1 MSHVI
6 RYVVPLSWLLFAG
19 SVYAQDE
26 MKQPELVAPITVRA
40 ASGNVERTAPS
51 DAAAPAAPADS
62 GEVKYTLS
70 ACESEAE
77 PSGGGEATCG
87 AEPSCGSSSCCSSD
101 CYDLGLDKCWPF
113 CCCCKYGDPWT
124 LEKCLTP
131 CCCDVTYAGFT
142 EIGYHSQNTGLS
154 ANDGDA
160 LDTNDYPGRV
170 QLQQQYFYVEKKAKT
185 DSCCCDW
192 GYRFDAVYG
201 TNGDTPQAF
210 GNQNNGW
217 DKLWD
222 HGVYGF
228 ALPQAYVDLGW
239 NNWDIKIGHF
249 YTPMGYEVFP
259 ATGNF
264 FYSHSLSWYNSEP
277 ITHSGVLGTYTPNEC
292 WTYYAGYTQGWDT
305 AFDSFD
311 GGSDAM
317 AGFAHKISD
326 NLTFTYM
333 FMIGNF
339 GFRSNGEF
347 GYEHTIIADAKLSD
361 KYEYVMES
369 DLVETDGSFGTGQK
383 GEDFEIANYLL
394 YTINDCW
401 KAGFR
406 GEWWKSNQ
414 VTGSDVSFYEM
425 TAGVNYKASANLL
438 VRPEVRYDWT
448 PAEQAVTNAQ
458 GANFYDRV
466 EFGIDAIYT
475 F

>member
-1 MSHVI
+1 MSI
-6 RYVVPLSWLLFAG
+6 AKWTIGLA
-19 SVYAQDE
+19 
-26 MKQPELVAPITVRA
+26 LVAICA
-40 ASGNVERTAPS
+40 APALAQQSIQTAFNYNLAD
-51 DAAAPAAPADS
+51 DAAAPAAPAAPEKKADDS
-62 GEVKYTLS
+62 G
-70 ACESEAE
+70 
-77 PSGGGEATCG
+77 SGGCAKAAEASCG
-87 AEPSCGSSSCCSSD
+87 AEAPSCGCSSEPSCGCGSGSSCYCLNCD
-101 CYDLGLDKCWPF
+101 PLGWDKCWPF
-113 CCCCKYGDPWT
+113 CCCCKPGDPWT

-131 CCCDVTYAGFT
+131 CCSDVTYGGFV
-142 EIGYHSQNTGLS
+142 EVGYHSQNTGLS
-154 ANDGDA
+154 AHDGDQ

-170 QLQQQYFYVEKKAKT
+170 QLQQAYFDVEKKAKT
-185 DSCCCDW
+185 DGCCLDW

-228 ALPQAYVDLGW
+228 ALPQAYVDVGVD
-239 NNWDIKIGHF
+239 NWDIKMGHF
-249 YTPMGYEVFP
+249 YTPMGYEVYP
-259 ATGNF
+259 ANGNF

-277 ITHSGVLGTYTPNEC
+277 ITHSGVLGTYTPC
-292 WTYYAGYTQGWDT
+292 DAWTYYAGYTEGWDT

-317 AGFAHKISD
+317 AGFTHKIND

-333 FMIGNF
+333 FMIGDF

-347 GYEHTIIADAKLSD
+347 GYEHTLIWDQKLSD
-361 KYEYVMES
+361 KYEYIMEN
-369 DLVETDGSFGTGQK
+369 DIVETDGSFGTGHK

-414 VTGSDVSFYEM
+414 VTGNDASFFEM
-425 TAGVNYKASANLL
+425 TAGVNYKANANLL

-448 PAEQAVTNAQ
+448 PGQQAVENAQ
-458 GANFYDRV
+458 GTDFYNRV
-466 EFGIDAIYT
+466 EVGIDAIYT
-475 F
+475 Y